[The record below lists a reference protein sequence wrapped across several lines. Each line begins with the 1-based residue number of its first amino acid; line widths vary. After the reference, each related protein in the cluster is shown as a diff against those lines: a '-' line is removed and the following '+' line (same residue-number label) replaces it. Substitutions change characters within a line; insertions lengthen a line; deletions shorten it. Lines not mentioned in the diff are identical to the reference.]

1 MMRDNR
7 FVAVHRGGP
16 LTKDHHHQ
24 LIRWARECSEHVLS
38 LIDENID
45 QRLIHALYV
54 AKEWE
59 KEKATV
65 GEANMENMGSSL
77 AI

>member
-1 MMRDNR
+1 MRDKR

-24 LIRWARECSEHVLS
+24 LIRWARECSKHVLS

-45 QRLIHALYV
+45 QRLINAL
-54 AKEWE
+54 
-59 KEKATV
+59 
-65 GEANMENMGSSL
+65 GNPIGSGLEMSHFL
-77 AI
+77 TTSKY